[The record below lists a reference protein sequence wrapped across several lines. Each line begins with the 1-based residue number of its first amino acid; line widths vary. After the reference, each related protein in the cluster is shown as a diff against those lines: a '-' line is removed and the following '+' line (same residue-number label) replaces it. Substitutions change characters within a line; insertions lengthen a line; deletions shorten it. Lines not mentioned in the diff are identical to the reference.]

1 MIDDIILH
9 KKESIERCVKQ
20 IRDYYSRPSDIPF
33 ENDHFK
39 QDAIALNIQ
48 RAAEQCID
56 LANHI
61 IKVKK
66 LGIPKESRQVFVLL
80 AQAGIITGDM
90 SKLLQSMVG
99 FRNILVHEYQEIEIK
114 IMTDVIENQLDE
126 LVRFTICIMEAE

>member
-1 MIDDIILH
+1 MIDDIILN

-33 ENDHFK
+33 ENDYFK

-56 LANHI
+56 LANHV

-90 SKLLQSMVG
+90 SKLLQAMVG

-126 LVRFTICIMEAE
+126 LVRFTIRIMEV

>member
-1 MIDDIILH
+1 MIDDIILN

-33 ENDHFK
+33 ENDYFK

-56 LANHI
+56 MANHV

-80 AQAGIITGDM
+80 ARAGIISGEM
-90 SKLLQSMVG
+90 SKLLQAMVG

-126 LVRFTICIMEAE
+126 LVRFTIRVMEV

>member
-90 SKLLQSMVG
+90 SKLLQAMVG
-99 FRNILVHEYQEIEIK
+99 FRNILVHEYQEIEMK
-114 IMTDVIENQLDE
+114 IMTNIIENQLDE
-126 LVRFTICIMEAE
+126 LVCFTIHIIEAE